1 MTPTT
6 HTGRGLRGE
15 QGFTLIELL
24 VVILIIG
31 ILAAIAVPAFL
42 TQRSKGQDAAAKS
55 DVRNMVSQM
64 EACFTE
70 DDKYV
75 GCTAALNINN
85 TNLDI
90 GSAEG
95 QVRIV
100 SESQLGY
107 QLEAISRA
115 KTGGVNH
122 RFRLTHTLGS
132 ADVKEC
138 DVDGRGGCPPNGLW

>member
-1 MTPTT
+1 MTPKNFN
-6 HTGRGLRGE
+6 GRVSAER
-15 QGFTLIELL
+15 GFTLIELL

-31 ILAAIAVPAFL
+31 ILAAIAIPAFL

-70 DDKYV
+70 DDKYI
-75 GCTAALNINN
+75 GCTATLNINN

-90 GSAEG
+90 GPGAG

-100 SESQLGY
+100 TESLLGY
-107 QLEAISRA
+107 EIEAISRA
-115 KTGGVNH
+115 QSGGVNH
-122 RFRLTHTLGS
+122 RYRLIHTLGA

-138 DVDGRGGCPPNGLW
+138 DVDGKGGCPPSGLW